1 MLSKATIKAINAL
14 KVKKYRQ
21 LHHRFIAE
29 GSKIVQE
36 MLHSSTHA
44 IHHIFATE
52 EWYAAHSSE
61 LGAHAAVAQVVTPTE
76 LKKLS
81 TLTTPNQVLAVAEW
95 EDTPHSSQDYTRDL
109 TLVLDGLQDPGNF
122 GTILRIADWFGIP
135 HVVASPQSVD
145 TYNPK
150 VIQASMGAFL
160 RVKVAYTELPAF
172 LRQYHDIPAYG
183 AVLGGGNLFRTNLNT
198 PSFIVIGN
206 EGKGI
211 SRPVLEQV
219 TFPIEIPRN
228 GGAESLNAAMATSI
242 ICAAFRNL

>member
-14 KVKKYRQ
+14 KIKKYRQ
-21 LHHRFIAE
+21 LHHKFIAE

-36 MLHSSTHA
+36 MLHSSTHRL
-44 IHHIFATE
+44 HHVFATE
-52 EWYAAHSSE
+52 DWYAAHASE
-61 LGAHAAVAQVVTPTE
+61 LGAHAAVTEVVTPTE

-95 EDTPHSSQDYTRDL
+95 EDNHHSSQDYTRDL
-109 TLVLDGLQDPGNF
+109 TLVLDGIQDPGNF

-135 HVVASPQSVD
+135 NVVASTQSVD
-145 TYNPK
+145 VYNPK

-172 LRQYHDIPAYG
+172 LREHYKIPIYG
-183 AVLGGGNLFRTNLNT
+183 AVLGGGNLFRTNLQT